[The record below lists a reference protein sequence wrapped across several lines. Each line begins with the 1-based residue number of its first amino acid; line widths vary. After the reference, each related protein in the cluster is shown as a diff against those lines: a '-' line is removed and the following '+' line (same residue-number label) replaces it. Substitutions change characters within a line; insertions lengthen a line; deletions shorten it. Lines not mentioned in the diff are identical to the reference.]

1 MGAVKLLEISEQT
14 FEQLEAFRRRKRL
27 SREAALRLLLDE
39 ALRRERLIAEVNR
52 ARPLSEEEE
61 ERAMQEANAALAWV
75 RKQLRRPRKGR

>member
-14 FEQLEAFRRRKRL
+14 FEKLETFRRRKRI

-39 ALRRERLIAEVNR
+39 AMRRERLIAEVER

-61 ERAMQEANAALAWV
+61 ERAMQEANEALAWA
-75 RKQLRRPRKGR
+75 RKQLRRTRKGR

>member
-14 FEQLEAFRRRKRL
+14 FEKLEAFRRRKRI

-39 ALRRERLIAEVNR
+39 AMRRERLIAEVER

-61 ERAMQEANAALAWV
+61 ERAMQEANKALAWA
-75 RKQLRRPRKGR
+75 RKQLRRTRKGR

>member
-14 FEQLEAFRRRKRL
+14 FEQLEAFRRRKRI

-39 ALRRERLIAEVNR
+39 AMRREGLIAEVKR

-61 ERAMQEANAALAWV
+61 ERVMQEANEALTWA
-75 RKQLRRPRKGR
+75 REQLRRTRKGR

>member
-14 FEQLEAFRRRKRL
+14 FEQLEAFRRRKRI

-39 ALRRERLIAEVNR
+39 AMRRERLIAEVER

-61 ERAMQEANAALAWV
+61 ERVMQEANEALAWA

>member
-61 ERAMQEANAALAWV
+61 ERAMQEANAALAWA